1 MADEV
6 IYYNAPI
13 ELYRR
18 FLEQPKKCLEDV
30 LHWCVVDYAK
40 TNNADYFRTQQALN
54 FEGGTFTKAKER
66 VNELNKKN
74 VFSGV
79 TFSIPRSFYW
89 DYRDHDKAEKELKC
103 LLCYLALKSIQ
114 GKKRYYYAEN
124 AKMFRRMCGYGRKE
138 DFEAADKEELGK
150 LGRVFK
156 SERNMQ
162 ESGRRIR
169 EATMLQFDS
178 FHCSLHT
185 RGKRHFFFMIAYE
198 DRKKCMEELAA
209 YIESKKPKKQP
220 NNYKI

>member
-6 IYYNAPI
+6 RYYNAPI

-18 FLEQPKKCLEDV
+18 FLEHPTKCLDSV
-30 LHWCVVDYAK
+30 LDYLSTEYKEEEKQKATDELGVNWGNWEASYSRGVDL
-40 TNNADYFRTQQALN
+40 R
-54 FEGGTFTKAKER
+54 FTSH
-66 VNELNKKN
+66 
-74 VFSGV
+74 FSGV
-79 TFSIPRSFYW
+79 TFSIPRSLFW
-89 DYRDHDKAEKELKC
+89 DYYEKHKTEKELKC

-114 GKKRYYYAEN
+114 GKKKYYYAEN

-138 DFEAADKEELGK
+138 DFEMASKEELGK
-150 LGRVFK
+150 LGRVF
-156 SERNMQ
+156 SSNRNMQ

-178 FHCSLHT
+178 FHCSMHT
-185 RGKRHFFFMIAYE
+185 RGKGHFYFMIAYE
-198 DRKKCMEELAA
+198 DRKKCMKELAA